1 MAEAAFKPEKDFSK
15 QVDELL
21 PQTEQLAKARAP
33 VSRYQ
38 DPTQRLTSL

>member
-21 PQTEQLAKARAP
+21 PQTEQLAKACFRAP
-33 VSRYQ
+33 NVLYA
-38 DPTQRLTSL
+38 TEY

>member
-21 PQTEQLAKARAP
+21 PQAEELAKVGFPILSVA
-33 VSRYQ
+33 
-38 DPTQRLTSL
+38 